1 MGTDP
6 ESGAVVGPDASVH
19 GVEGLFVVDASI
31 MPDLPSANTN
41 IPTIMLAEHIAAR
54 RARRD
59 VGERRAAVTR

>member
-1 MGTDP
+1 M
-6 ESGAVVGPDASVH
+6 VGPDASVH

-54 RARRD
+54 RCDRGATRSS
-59 VGERRAAVTR
+59 ERQRQRFTR